1 LRPQRER
8 EENRKMRARVQYG
21 SIYAVLSYSAGFVK
35 CMVPVPMLVPVVDTM
50 AKTERGDEI

>member
-1 LRPQRER
+1 
-8 EENRKMRARVQYG
+8 MRARVQYG

-50 AKTERGDEI
+50 AKTERGDEMGGRG